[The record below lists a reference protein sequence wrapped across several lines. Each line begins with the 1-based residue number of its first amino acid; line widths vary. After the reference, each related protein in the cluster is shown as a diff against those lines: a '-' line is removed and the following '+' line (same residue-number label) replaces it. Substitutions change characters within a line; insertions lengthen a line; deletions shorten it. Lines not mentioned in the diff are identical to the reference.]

1 MTIITVAID
10 FVFVL
15 VCRAILWL
23 TKMVSSR
30 VYSMI
35 SKTVYPHSLKLL
47 NLTNDSAIA
56 VVFVVVKH
64 NYDIV

>member
-1 MTIITVAID
+1 
-10 FVFVL
+10 
-15 VCRAILWL
+15 
-23 TKMVSSR
+23 
-30 VYSMI
+30 MI